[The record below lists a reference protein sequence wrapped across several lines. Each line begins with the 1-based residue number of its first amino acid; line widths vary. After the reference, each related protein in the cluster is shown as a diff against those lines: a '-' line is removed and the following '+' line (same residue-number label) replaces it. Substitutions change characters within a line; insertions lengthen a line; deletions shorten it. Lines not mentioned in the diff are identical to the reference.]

1 MLFVYAHVKSL
12 LTKKKKKKEK
22 KKNELNL
29 KEYSLSSFFSFLSFP
44 SNFQQNT

>member
-29 KEYSLSSFFSFLSFP
+29 KEYSFLSFP